1 VNTTCTLI
9 TGASSGIGKRL
20 ALQLSP
26 HSRLLLCGRNKDK
39 LNEVIHE
46 CAQPEN
52 HYAWEFDL
60 ENPAV
65 LKESLERFLT
75 ESQLTIDCFIHCAG
89 MINVAHMKNT
99 DYSSALQ
106 LFNINFFSAV
116 EITSVLLKKKVN
128 QARLKNIVFIS
139 AILGHFGS
147 KGYNLYSASKAA
159 LDGLMKSLAIELA
172 PEIRVNSVLPGGVR
186 TPMSETSY
194 NDPAILQKAL
204 HDYPL
209 GIGEPEDIA
218 NMVEFLISDKA
229 KWVTGQEIIV
239 DGGRTINI
247 SHK

>member
-20 ALQLSP
+20 ALQLSQ

-39 LNEVIHE
+39 LNAAIHE
-46 CAQPEN
+46 CAHPEN

-60 ENPAV
+60 ENPAS
-65 LKESLERFLT
+65 LKESLERFLA
-75 ESQLTIDCFIHCAG
+75 ENELTVDCFIHCAG
-89 MINVAHMKNT
+89 MVKVAHMKNT
-99 DYSSALQ
+99 DYANALQ
-106 LFNINFFSAV
+106 LFNVNFFSAV
-116 EITSVLLKKKVN
+116 EITSLLLKKKVN
-128 QARLKNIVFIS
+128 HSRLRNIVFIS

-186 TPMSETSY
+186 SPMSEAAL
-194 NDPAILQKAL
+194 NDTAILEKAL
-204 HDYPL
+204 HEYPL

-218 NMVEFLISDKA
+218 NMAEFLISDKA
-229 KWVTGQEIIV
+229 KWITGQEIIV